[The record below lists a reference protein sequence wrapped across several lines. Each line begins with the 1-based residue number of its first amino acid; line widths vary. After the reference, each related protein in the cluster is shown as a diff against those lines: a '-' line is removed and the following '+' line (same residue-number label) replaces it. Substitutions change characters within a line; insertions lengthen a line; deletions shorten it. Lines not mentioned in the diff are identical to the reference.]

1 MKAFTYLHILGAIIA
16 LAAGY
21 AALLAPKGKWLHR
34 NAGLLFVYAMVAMGV
49 GAAVA
54 GSAHERESW
63 SGGITAAYFA
73 ITAATAVRRR
83 PHESNL
89 LFDGTLLLI
98 PIGFGVWRLI
108 AGVQVMF
115 MPGGKTPEGV
125 PALMVLLS
133 AVLLLF
139 AAAGDIHVLRHG
151 PLTGTPR
158 LKRHLWRMGYAMFS
172 ATGAFFIGQ
181 PRFVPA
187 LLSGGLTRVILAVLP
202 LIVMFYWLARAGRHR
217 TRAASETPRAYYWGN
232 VHSRS

>member
-34 NAGLLFVYAMVAMGV
+34 NAGLLFVYAMVAMGI

-54 GSAHERESW
+54 GFAHDRESW

-73 ITAATAVRRR
+73 ITAATAVRRGPQER
-83 PHESNL
+83 NFL
-89 LFDGTLLLI
+89 LDGTLLLI

-108 AGVQVMF
+108 AGFQVMF
-115 MPGGKTPEGV
+115 LPGGKTPEGV

-202 LIVMFYWLARAGRHR
+202 LIVMFYWLARVGKRR
-217 TRAASETPRAYYWGN
+217 SRAASETPRAYFWGN